1 MDWRLMRSQRM
12 DGVHKSLASAFG
24 EEDGVLQHDLEALD
38 RRRLLG
44 ASSGLPLGAV
54 DRQHARLQLEIA
66 NQAIVYRKQKQFY
79 GLWLT
84 LYATWQTIL
93 TYLPRADI
101 TIESECHFVRL
112 KFYNSMGN
120 AGKMAGDRV
129 H

>member
-1 MDWRLMRSQRM
+1 MRSQRM

-44 ASSGLPLGAV
+44 APGGLPLGPV

-66 NQAIVYRKQKQFY
+66 NQAIVYRKQKQFC

-84 LYATWQTIL
+84 LDT
-93 TYLPRADI
+93 
-101 TIESECHFVRL
+101 
-112 KFYNSMGN
+112 
-120 AGKMAGDRV
+120 
-129 H
+129 